1 MYIEAVMIKCL
12 CKVDFLNAKLFI
24 VVGKCTYLYFN
35 VLMYQ
40 KLGSIKIKLFYWNIH
55 HLIYMIS
62 FREIDNNF
70 VRNNSQISN

>member
-55 HLIYMIS
+55 DLIYMIS

-70 VRNNSQISN
+70 VRNNNQISN

>member
-24 VVGKCTYLYFN
+24 VLGKCTYLYSN

-40 KLGSIKIKLFYWNIH
+40 KLDVIKIKLFYWNIH
-55 HLIYMIS
+55 HLISMIS
-62 FREIDNNF
+62 LRGIDNNF
-70 VRNNSQISN
+70 VRNNNRISN